1 MLIFDSFQ
9 NKFKQLRRPLTLL
22 LLLHLLS
29 DTTTNPL
36 TRAYELLSTVLG
48 CLIEVQRQT
57 SVTDALKFCKQK
69 KLTTHCLLIWLKI

>member
-1 MLIFDSFQ
+1 MPILDSFQ

-36 TRAYELLSTVLG
+36 TSADELLSTEIPDGGSKVDQ
-48 CLIEVQRQT
+48 C
-57 SVTDALKFCKQK
+57 D
-69 KLTTHCLLIWLKI
+69 